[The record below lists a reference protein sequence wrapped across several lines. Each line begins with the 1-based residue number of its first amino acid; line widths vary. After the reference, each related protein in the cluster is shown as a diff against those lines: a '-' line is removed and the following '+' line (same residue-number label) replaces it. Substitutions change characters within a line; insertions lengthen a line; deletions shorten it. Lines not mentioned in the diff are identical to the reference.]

1 MKARPRLHDLLRAL
15 ILAVAGEASALAAE
29 EAPDVEGLSGRALM
43 EEVYARHQQYPF
55 VYEEQSMVLID
66 HRGDRMARRLQRYSR
81 VEADG
86 TARLML
92 LFTSP
97 PEVDGV
103 ALLATR
109 HPERTG
115 PEEMDLAVYLP
126 ALGARLVESD
136 GAGSTVGFL
145 GTDFTIENL
154 TGEDLDAYRYARRRS
169 RQVDGVLHHV
179 VDVFDARDDPA
190 TARPVRRHFVR
201 ARNLYVT
208 RTDHYDELGR
218 VEKRQT
224 THDLRPVDGTL
235 WRGDMI
241 LMEDYRSGH
250 RSLLKIDRR
259 VFSRDYV
266 PEEIF
271 ALEWLVANRPPRV
284 APEPDVDGPPDSALP
299 DVLVRVED
307 GR

>member
-1 MKARPRLHDLLRAL
+1 MRIRAHLLIWAWATA
-15 ILAVAGEASALAAE
+15 INAGAAQAPVSG
-29 EAPDVEGLSGRALM
+29 APDVEGLTGRVLM

-81 VEADG
+81 VEEDG

-97 PEVDGV
+97 PEVNGV

-109 HPERTG
+109 RTQG
-115 PEEMDLAVYLP
+115 AASESMELAMYLP
-126 ALGARLVESD
+126 ALGARLVQSASSGGE
-136 GAGSTVGFL
+136 AGFL

-154 TGEDLDAYRYARRRS
+154 TGEDLDAYRYRRRRS
-169 RQVDGVLHHV
+169 RNVDGVPHHV

-190 TARPVRRHFVR
+190 TARPVRRHFLR
-201 ARNLYVT
+201 ADNLYIT

-224 THDLRPVDGTL
+224 THDLRPVDGNL

-271 ALEWLVANRPPRV
+271 GLDWLVANRPPPAMESE
-284 APEPDVDGPPDSALP
+284 APEDETTEIDLP
-299 DVLVRVED
+299 EVLVRVGDEP
-307 GR
+307 

>member
-1 MKARPRLHDLLRAL
+1 
-15 ILAVAGEASALAAE
+15 
-29 EAPDVEGLSGRALM
+29 
-43 EEVYARHQQYPF
+43 
-55 VYEEQSMVLID
+55 
-66 HRGDRMARRLQRYSR
+66 
-81 VEADG
+81 
-86 TARLML
+86 ML

-109 HPERTG
+109 RPG
-115 PEEMDLAVYLP
+115 PAGPDVMELAMYLP

-136 GAGSTVGFL
+136 GAGSDAAFL

-154 TGEDLDAYRYARRRS
+154 TGEELDAYRYARRRS

-179 VDVFDARDDPA
+179 VDVFDARDDRV

-201 ARNLYVT
+201 AQNLYVT

-224 THDLRPVDGTL
+224 THDLRPVDGSL

-271 ALEWLVANRPPRV
+271 GLDWLVANRPPR
-284 APEPDVDGPPDSALP
+284 APAEPDEEASAALVLP
-299 DVLVRVED
+299 DVLVRTED